1 MRGKWHSG
9 TREKKYH
16 NTVSKQT
23 AQDRWFCHMLHIRA
37 GIIQNIAVL
46 GPYHAVYNIYT
57 CACSLTWGTVP
68 ARQ

>member
-1 MRGKWHSG
+1 MRGKLRSG
-9 TREKKYH
+9 TRGKKYH

-23 AQDRWFCHMLHIRA
+23 AQGWFCDMQHIRA

-57 CACSLTWGTVP
+57 CACSLTWRTVP